1 MMSDAFAQNDSFFY
15 ETEERRDPNDN
26 GFYFNA
32 MSMPGTN
39 GFSFG
44 QLGMNNGFSF
54 NDTDDDGLSFNDLD
68 LFSDDVTLGGGMLLL
83 TSAGLMYLQTR
94 RIKKRK

>member
-1 MMSDAFAQNDSFFY
+1 MSDAFAQNDSFFY
-15 ETEERRDPNDN
+15 ETEEYRNSSDDI
-26 GFYFNA
+26 FYFDA
-32 MSMPGTN
+32 MSMSGSN
-39 GFSFG
+39 GFLFG

-68 LFSDDVTLGGGMLLL
+68 LSSDDVTLGGGMLLL